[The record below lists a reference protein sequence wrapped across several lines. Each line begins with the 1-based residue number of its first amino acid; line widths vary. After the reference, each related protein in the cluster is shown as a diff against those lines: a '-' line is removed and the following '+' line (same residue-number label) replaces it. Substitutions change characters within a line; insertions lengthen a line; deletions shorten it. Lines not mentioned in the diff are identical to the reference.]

1 MQNYNL
7 YREEKNISNNDMIRV
22 IKDGFPAFTKVQ
34 MSFASNPQKSA
45 LCLVPEAEALL
56 VAAFG
61 DGAGLS
67 STSKKAA
74 PPKSKP
80 NRKKPHRLVV
90 YLDDGL
96 FSDVQSLATKRG
108 FATMQAFLENVLLH
122 EVASEPKYVRCDD
135 SLLEGWE

>member
-1 MQNYNL
+1 MQDYNL
-7 YREEKNISNNDMIRV
+7 YRDEKGLTNNDLIRAV
-22 IKDGFPAFTKVQ
+22 KAGFPSFTKAQ
-34 MSFASNPQKSA
+34 LSFANNPQKHA
-45 LCLVPEAEALL
+45 LCLIPEAEALI

-90 YLDDGL
+90 YLDNAL
-96 FSDVQSLATKRG
+96 FNDVQTLATKRG

-122 EVASEPKYVRCDD
+122 EVASEPKCVRCDD